1 MIFMKN
7 QLEFGLFDQIWIK
20 FFFISKVDSIGIIIW
35 LIK

>member
-1 MIFMKN
+1 MKN

-20 FFFISKVDSIGIIIW
+20 IFFIFKVGSIGIIIW